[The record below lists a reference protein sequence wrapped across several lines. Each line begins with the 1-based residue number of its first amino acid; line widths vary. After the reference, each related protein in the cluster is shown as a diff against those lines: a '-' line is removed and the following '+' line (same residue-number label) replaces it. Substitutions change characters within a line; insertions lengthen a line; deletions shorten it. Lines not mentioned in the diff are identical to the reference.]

1 MSNFQAV
8 IFDLDGTLIDS
19 VPDIANAC
27 NAAMA
32 ARQHPLHNYKEY
44 KQLIGKGLRNLCERA
59 LPIEHQNEEEIE
71 ACHEILMNY
80 YLAHPCD
87 ETRVYEGMVQALE
100 TLQAAGLKMAV
111 LSNKADVLTRMII
124 DQLGLSKYFCVVSGL
139 RKEFPRKPHPASA
152 FWILSELSKTAG
164 HDIKPEQVLYVGDSG
179 VDMQTAKNCGF
190 YALGVTWGFRSE
202 NEIRENGADSI
213 AHERSE
219 IAKIALN

>member
-32 ARQHPLHNYKEY
+32 QRNHPLHNYEEY

-59 LPIEHQNEEEIE
+59 LPIDMQNEAEID
-71 ACHEILMNY
+71 ACHAILMQY

-87 ETRVYEGMVQALE
+87 ETQVYEGIVEVLE
-100 TLQAAGLKMAV
+100 SLHQAGLKLAI
-111 LSNKADVLTRMII
+111 LSNKADELTTII
-124 DQLGLSKYFCVVSGL
+124 IEQLGLSKYFSLVSGL
-139 RKEFPRKPHPASA
+139 RKEFPRKPDPTSA
-152 FWILSELSKTAG
+152 LWILSELSKEAG
-164 HDIKPEQVLYVGDSG
+164 HEISPEQVLYIGDSG
-179 VDMQTAKNCGF
+179 VDMQTANNSGF

-202 NEIRENGADSI
+202 AEIRENGAKQVVHQALDI
-213 AHERSE
+213 LP
-219 IAKIALN
+219 IALG